1 MEWYIKVLKNYFGF
15 SGRAKR
21 KECWVFMLV
30 NLIISFFLSFIDV
43 MLEMAL
49 LNSVYLLAIIVPSL
63 AVLIRRLHDTS
74 RSGWWALLLL
84 VPLIGAIVILVF
96 TIQDSKLGDN
106 QFGPNPK
113 TASDELVLEK

>member
-1 MEWYIKVLKNYFGF
+1 MGWYIKVLKNYFGF
-15 SGRAKR
+15 SGRARR
-21 KECWVFMLV
+21 KEYWMFMLFT
-30 NLIISFFLSFIDV
+30 LIISFVLSFIDV

-49 LNSVYLLAIIVPSL
+49 LNSVYSLAIIVPSL

-96 TIQDSKLGDN
+96 TIQDSKPGDN

-113 TASDELVLEK
+113 IASDDLVLEK